1 MPKYPKNHKD
11 VEYFVPGRKRRVAGS
26 TVAIKDF
33 LVIIHE
39 ENPTFT
45 IRQLRELITD
55 RTKYI
60 PFTDAVEVLDAHIKV
75 GYGDCVPDWR

>member
-26 TVAIKDF
+26 TKATNDL
-33 LVIIHE
+33 LVMVHE
-39 ENPTFT
+39 TYPTFT
-45 IRQLRELITD
+45 IAQLREIMSD
-55 RTKYI
+55 RRKYVI
-60 PFTDAVEVLDAHIKV
+60 FPEALEVLDAHIKL